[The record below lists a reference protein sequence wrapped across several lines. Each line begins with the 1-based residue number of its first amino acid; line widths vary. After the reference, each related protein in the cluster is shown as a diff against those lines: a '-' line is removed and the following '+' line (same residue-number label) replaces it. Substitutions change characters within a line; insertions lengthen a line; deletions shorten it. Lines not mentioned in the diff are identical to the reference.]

1 MAYFCIMES
10 PVNIDVT
17 YGLSE
22 QEVSSFLDIG
32 KCIFL
37 KKGETLKQPDKF
49 NDNLHL
55 VVKGILRTYTFSD
68 GENKTAWFT
77 FSGEFLIDLNCYKL
91 GKRSPLGFE
100 AATDATVFLLSKRDF
115 ENWCR
120 QSVCNSETGRKIFEG
135 LATIY
140 DHRVTEYFDVD
151 KAADRYRIIMSSYPE
166 ILREI
171 PLNHLATYLGVTP
184 QSLSRIR
191 HNIQ

>member
-1 MAYFCIMES
+1 MES
-10 PVNIDVT
+10 HVNIDVA
-17 YGLSE
+17 YGLTE
-22 QEVSSFLDIG
+22 QEATGLLDIG

-37 KKGETLKQPDKF
+37 QKGEALKQPDKI

-77 FSGEFLIDLNCYKL
+77 FSGEFIIDLQCYKL

-100 AATDATVFLLSKRDF
+100 AATDATVILISKRDF
-115 ENWCR
+115 ENWCH
-120 QSVCNSETGRKIFEG
+120 QSVCHSETGRKVFEG

-140 DHRVTEYFDVD
+140 DYRVMEYFDVD
-151 KAADRYRIIMSSYPE
+151 KAADRYRMIINSYPE